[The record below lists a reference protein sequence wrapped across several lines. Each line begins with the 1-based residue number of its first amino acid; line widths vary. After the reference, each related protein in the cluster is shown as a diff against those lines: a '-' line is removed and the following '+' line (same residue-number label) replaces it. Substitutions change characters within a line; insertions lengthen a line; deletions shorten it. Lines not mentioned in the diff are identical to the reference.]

1 MDMVVDCY
9 SKNLDMAED
18 CYFVNL
24 SNYFDS
30 DNKLLVVELADLD
43 HKFDSE
49 EWDVLLLFS

>member
-1 MDMVVDCY
+1 MVVDCY